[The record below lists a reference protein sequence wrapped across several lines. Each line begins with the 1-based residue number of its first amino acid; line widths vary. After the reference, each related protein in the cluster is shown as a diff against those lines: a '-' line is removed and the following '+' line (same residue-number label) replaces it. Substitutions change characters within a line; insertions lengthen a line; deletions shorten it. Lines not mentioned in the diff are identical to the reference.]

1 MSFLTILIYIFLS
14 FSAGLTLI
22 ALSLKLIDLKLVF
35 YYIDKQLLPEFHL
48 RLFTFSL
55 GLLIIL
61 FCIRYLQLILS
72 RKERSIIFESAK
84 GKISIT
90 LFAIEDMLKKMLEEK
105 KGLSHVRLKVI
116 SNKKGIE
123 VIVRG
128 NLTSEVNIVELKKE
142 IQEDAKE
149 KLRDLLG
156 EEKDTKVNIQIGKI
170 IFGGKKKIEQKEP
183 EVPFR
188 NYF

>member
-1 MSFLTILIYIFLS
+1 
-14 FSAGLTLI
+14 
-22 ALSLKLIDLKLVF
+22 
-35 YYIDKQLLPEFHL
+35 
-48 RLFTFSL
+48 
-55 GLLIIL
+55 
-61 FCIRYLQLILS
+61 
-72 RKERSIIFESAK
+72 
-84 GKISIT
+84 
-90 LFAIEDMLKKMLEEK
+90 MLKKMLEEK